1 MKKLPMTDNRATF
14 SNKMGVILAT
24 VGCAVGLGSIWRF
37 PYMLGANGGAAFLL
51 IYILFMIF
59 LGIPVM
65 ITEFFIGRYSRSNT
79 VGSFKKM
86 APGTKWCYIGYNGI
100 LAAFLIL
107 GFYTVVSGWTL
118 EYIMQTV
125 NGTLYG
131 SEPIDYTADFRDF
144 SSGTF
149 RPILWTAI
157 FIGLTHLVIASGV
170 QKGIERASKIMMP
183 LLFGILVVMCIRS
196 VTLPDASAGLT
207 YLFKPDFS
215 KLTSSVVLSAVGQAF
230 FSLSLGMGCLITYSS
245 YFGKDTNMLST
256 AWQVTVINTFVAILA
271 GIMIFPAVFSFGI
284 APTAGPEL
292 VFITLPNVFQQLP
305 LSGLWSFI
313 FYILLAMAAL
323 TSTIS
328 LHEVVTAYIH
338 EEFHITRKEAAW
350 FVSVG
355 VLILGVL
362 SSLSFG
368 VLKDFTIGG
377 LVFFDALDYLTAKI
391 MLPLGGM
398 MTCLFVGLRVD
409 KKILKAELT
418 NEGTITFRLFSVYAF
433 FMKFIAPFAIG
444 IVFLNELGII
454 PKIIELF

>member
-1 MKKLPMTDNRATF
+1 MVDNRVTF
-14 SNKMGVILAT
+14 GSKLGVILAT

-37 PYMLGANGGAAFLL
+37 PYMLGTNGRAAFLL

-65 ITEFFIGRYSRSNT
+65 VTEFFIGRYSRSNT

-86 APGTKWCYIGYNGI
+86 APGTKWCWIGYNGI

-107 GFYTVVSGWTL
+107 GFYAVVSGWTL
-118 EYIMQTV
+118 EYVWQTV
-125 NGTLYG
+125 NGNLYSTPG
-131 SEPIDYTADFRDF
+131 VDFTAGFDNF
-144 SSGTF
+144 SSNAL
-149 RPILWTAI
+149 RPIFWTAV
-157 FIGLTHLVIASGV
+157 FIGLTHFVIASGV
-170 QKGIERASKIMMP
+170 EKGIERASKIMMP
-183 LLFGILVVMCIRS
+183 LLFFILVVMCVRS
-196 VTLPDASAGLT
+196 VTLPNAEAGLV

-245 YFGKDTNMLST
+245 YFGKDTNMLAT
-256 AWQVTVINTFVAILA
+256 AWQVTIINTFVAVLA

-284 APTAGPEL
+284 APSAGAQL
-292 VFITLPNVFQQLP
+292 VFITLPNVFEQLP
-305 LSGLWSFI
+305 FSSLWSLI

-338 EEFHITRKEAAW
+338 EEFRMTRKRAAW
-350 FVSVG
+350 LVSIG
-355 VLILGVL
+355 VFILGIL

-368 VLKDFTIGG
+368 LLKEFTIGG
-377 LVFFDALDYLTAKI
+377 LIFFDALDYLTAKI

-398 MTCLFVGLRVD
+398 LTCIFVGTRVD

-418 NEGTITFRLFSVYAF
+418 NEGTIKFRLFSIYVF
-433 FMKFIAPFAIG
+433 FMKYVSPIAIG
-444 IVFLNELGII
+444 IVFLNELGLLDQL
-454 PKIIELF
+454 KKLF